1 MLETMEVGLKM
12 TNGLRINTDLLE
24 WIERYGLKIKFL
36 EGQGYDGALVM
47 RDKLN
52 RVRVHVMQK
61 QPLAELH
68 TLYI

>member
-12 TNGLRINTDLLE
+12 TNGLRFSTDLLE

-52 RVRVHVMQK
+52 GVRVHVRQK